1 MQGAVRVSHFL
12 VRGWLA
18 CIVATGCGSGPSSA
32 GADSAVA
39 TGDGSNTITPALSVR
54 WATEPVA
61 IPGDA
66 GSNVTISRLLFRVAN
81 LRVIGDAGPGD
92 TRTSVDAIQ
101 LGWSQGVT
109 PESVGFAHAPTG
121 LYSRIIL
128 LADGNLA
135 DYSYEIG
142 GSVNLDNVATPFVIH
157 DRSPLAISLDTSAT
171 LDPGQATAL
180 TITVRIDQALQAL
193 DFHQL
198 AHTSDGGLALDTFDN
213 AMRDFREK
221 MMTNVFESDDTGGHQ

>member
-18 CIVATGCGSGPSSA
+18 CLVATGCGSSPSSA
-32 GADSAVA
+32 GPDAPVA
-39 TGDGSNTITPALSVR
+39 TGDGSNTTTPALSVR
-54 WATEPVA
+54 WATEPLA

-109 PESVGFAHAPTG
+109 PDAVGFADAPTG

-135 DYSYEIG
+135 DYSWEIG
-142 GSVNLDNVATPFVIH
+142 GSVKLDNVATAFAIH

-180 TITVRIDQALQAL
+180 TVTVRIDQALQSL

-198 AHTSDGGLALDTFDN
+198 AHTGDGGLALDTFDD
-213 AMRDFREK
+213 AMSDFREK
-221 MMTNVFESDDTGGHQ
+221 MMTNVFESHESGHQ